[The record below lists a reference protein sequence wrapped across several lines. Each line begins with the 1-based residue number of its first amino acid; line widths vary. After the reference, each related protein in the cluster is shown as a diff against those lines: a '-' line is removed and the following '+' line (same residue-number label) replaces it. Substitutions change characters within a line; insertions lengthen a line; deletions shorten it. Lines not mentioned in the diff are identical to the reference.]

1 MADKE
6 KSSSVFSDQER
17 EAMRERAR
25 EQREFKK
32 LPGEEQ
38 VQRKIAEMAGNDK
51 KLALGIHA
59 LVMGISPEIT
69 TKTWYGMPAYYLGD
83 TVICSYQ
90 AGSKFDSRY
99 STFGFQEAAR
109 LDDGSFW
116 PTSYAI
122 TELTNEVAKK
132 ITGLVKKAI
141 A

>member
-83 TVICSYQ
+83 TVICFYQ

-141 A
+141 T

>member
-1 MADKE
+1 MADRE

-69 TKTWYGMPAYYLGD
+69 TKTWYGMPTYYLGD
-83 TVICSYQ
+83 TVICFYQ

-122 TELTNEVAKK
+122 TELTDEVAKK

>member
-69 TKTWYGMPAYYLGD
+69 TKTWYGMPAYSLGD
-83 TVICSYQ
+83 TVICFYQ

-122 TELTNEVAKK
+122 TELTDEVAKK